1 MTATIEF
8 AAAAAPSGTATAI
21 STVRPPPA
29 PVRRDNA
36 AASTSPLPPSISSHY
51 HRGDPLDIPLIDH
64 HLLTQ
69 LLFPRL
75 VSAMQLAFPQVYLD
89 WTTASASNNNH
100 YKTLRW
106 KRIAEGILRTC
117 LIVGSC
123 RRIIVRHHQASSQ
136 QKEVSVITP
145 AMHNLGMQIRPVS
158 STSRGNA
165 IDKNHT
171 SGVLNLLQQYAKVG
185 TLILATVILPT
196 IYKELKLY
204 RKRQLE
210 EHDRQ
215 LRLDDI
221 RREEHQLFHSLS
233 SSARSPANTGVS
245 DTDNPHHPR
254 DHHHHNSS
262 NSIIQQRAQKRQ
274 SHLLTYL
281 IDTTIGMGE
290 VFLPPLQLVNYVMYL
305 WGRSCTPQLGMLLA
319 GWEYCHLDTISVDA
333 NHDDD
338 DGGGGIGEESHHHHQ
353 NHQRHVNFQYA
364 HRRLVVEEGLRAV
377 SMILPPALP
386 SHLRIG
392 DGTVGGNSATAATV
406 AGNNHRAD
414 GAVGAATEGRQHGTG
429 SDSTERAVDDDNT
442 SRRRSGWTIMR
453 KKILSFM
460 GVIDDEDD
468 NNATSATAAPTSSTS
483 EARRYS
489 LTCSMCHMENP
500 SIPYIASCG
509 HCYCYL
515 CLRMAV
521 TDNLSFRCV
530 DCGSMIV
537 SSARPK
543 VEAFIR

>member
-1 MTATIEF
+1 MTATAPESSAAAIEF
-8 AAAAAPSGTATAI
+8 APAPSATAI
-21 STVRPPPA
+21 STARTSTSVRDA
-29 PVRRDNA
+29 A
-36 AASTSPLPPSISSHY
+36 AASTSPSSISSHY

-64 HLLTQ
+64 YLLTQ

-75 VSAMQLAFPQVYLD
+75 VSAIQLAFPQVYLD
-89 WTTASASNNNH
+89 WTTASSSITPNNSN

-106 KRIAEGILRTC
+106 KRIVEGILRAC
-117 LIVGSC
+117 LLVGSC
-123 RRIIVRHHQASSQ
+123 RRIIVRHQASSQ
-136 QKEVSVITP
+136 HQKQPYRDREEVSVITP
-145 AMHNLGMQIRPVS
+145 AMHSLGMQIRPVS
-158 STSRGNA
+158 STFRGNS
-165 IDKNHT
+165 INKNRS
-171 SGVLNLLQQYAKVG
+171 SGVINLLQQFTKVG
-185 TLILATVILPT
+185 TLILATVILPS

-233 SSARSPANTGVS
+233 SSSSSSA
-245 DTDNPHHPR
+245 TDNPRHPR
-254 DHHHHNSS
+254 EANLHRNNSS
-262 NSIIQQRAQKRQ
+262 SSIIQQRAQKRQ

-305 WGRSCTPQLGMLLA
+305 WGRSCTPQLGMLFA
-319 GWEYCHLDTISVDA
+319 GWEYCNLDIISADA
-333 NHDDD
+333 NHD
-338 DGGGGIGEESHHHHQ
+338 DGGGGIGEASHHHH
-353 NHQRHVNFQYA
+353 RHVNFQYA

-392 DGTVGGNSATAATV
+392 DGNVGGNSSTAATV
-406 AGNNHRAD
+406 VENNHRTAGEV
-414 GAVGAATEGRQHGTG
+414 GAVAEGRRHGTG
-429 SDSTERAVDDDNT
+429 SDSTERAVDDDVT
-442 SRRRSGWTIMR
+442 SRRRSGWTMMR

-460 GVIDDEDD
+460 GVIDEEDA
-468 NNATSATAAPTSSTS
+468 NNPTSATAAPTSSTS

-489 LTCSMCHMENP
+489 LTCSMCNMENP

-521 TDNLSFRCV
+521 TDNLSFRCT

-543 VEAFIR
+543 VETFVR